1 MKKSKSL
8 ILATLLVLS
17 TLMLRPASAV
27 EPTISEYTSYPIFQ
41 LTAVAPNILIMLDN
55 STSMNSAAYRDTYD
69 HGKTYYGYFEPHK
82 KYSYGSNVF
91 VRNDSGSWD
100 GNFLNWLSMRRID
113 IARKVLMGGLATSRQ
128 GTGNQTNI
136 GETPQIGGYDFTKKF
151 KDLDGSSVPSVSV
164 TPFDSTSE
172 LSYVVDDGNFY
183 VNGQTF
189 VIRVDKNMNLYP
201 DEAPGFLDGNIA
213 GVLQKIGGKARWGN
227 EFFNFGTGR
236 GQSGGRIVSTIGT
249 NIPSLITDLQNTA
262 CDTWTPLAE
271 AYYVAMQ
278 YFKQEPPQSG
288 LDYPNSAVP
297 CSNIGQDPFYNG
309 TEYVSCAKSFVI
321 LLTDGGSTMDQMV
334 PNDLKE
340 YDSATKTL
348 SGFTDSGSHYLD
360 DIALYARTND
370 LRQDLDGD
378 QNLILYTIY
387 AFGDED
393 ASKNAMAESL
403 LKNAAKNGGFVDKNG
418 TNRPDLPEEYDAN
431 GDNDPDTYYR
441 AEDGYQ
447 LESTLLAAV
456 NDILR
461 RAASGTAVSVL
472 AASGEGEANMV
483 QAYYV
488 PNVPSGYTD
497 IKWVG
502 FLQSIWVDPDGN
514 LREDTDG
521 DWALDLTKDNVIT
534 YYTDPS
540 NGDTR
545 VKKFH
550 VSSTNLFPDTS
561 ANPDETAALNQVSAL
576 WEAGKNLWLRSA
588 AGRRIFTFIDKN
600 ANGVVDEPL
609 VGFFDTNGEAV
620 SFEEASAPALKP
632 YFGVR
637 DDTAWRY
644 LGANWDTRVT
654 NLINYIRGTDITGL
668 RSRTI
673 DGQVWKL
680 GDIVQ
685 STPVS
690 ISKPPDN
697 FHIIY
702 SDESYQFFYDAF
714 KNRETVVYVGAN
726 DGMLHAFTSWK
737 YDATSHQYSK
747 PEGAGTSEAIGDELW
762 AYIPQSLLPHLKWL
776 PDPNYTHVFYVDL
789 KPKVFDAKILPDD
802 THYTDDGDEDNWG
815 TFVLVGLNMGG
826 KQISATGDFDY
837 SGTVG
842 STESRTFTPS
852 FALLDVTEPRNPR
865 LMWEKTFAGL
875 GMTTSVP
882 AIVRVKDQW
891 FAVFGSGPTNYD
903 GSSSQRAHVFV
914 VDLKTGA
921 PYKSASND
929 WLFETAESS
938 AFMNSPVSLDVDLN
952 YNVDAVYFGETYLQ
966 GGTWQGKVYKVAV
979 PAVNAAGQYDS
990 VSTSTYP
997 DNPLDSNNPW
1007 RFWPLFN
1014 ATKPVTTSVLLS
1026 QDGSGNVW
1034 LYGGTGRYLS
1044 TEDKINTDTQYIF
1057 GIKDPFFN
1065 KAHTPTGAFADN
1077 YYHNYTAGLQ
1087 LQITDLFNGDS
1098 FVVLDDGSVYEEDGS
1113 LFGFWKD
1120 LLVTARAEDGW
1131 IRTLTIS
1138 KERVLNKPSILA
1150 GIVFTPSFIPN
1161 GDICGAGGESY
1172 LYAFHYETGTA
1183 YYKPAFSTRT
1193 EIVALQG
1200 VEMMKTVER
1209 LYLGLGKA
1217 SSLGIHVGLE
1227 QGATGFV
1234 QQSTGNILTE
1244 PLNPALF
1251 VKSGLRSWQER

>member
-1 MKKSKSL
+1 MKKSKIL

-17 TLMLRPASAV
+17 SLMLRPASAV

-55 STSMNSAAYRDTYD
+55 SGSMNNAAYRENYD
-69 HGKTYYGYFEPHK
+69 HGNSYYGYFEPHK
-82 KYSYGSNVF
+82 RYTYGSNVF
-91 VRNDSGSWD
+91 VRNDSGPWD
-100 GNFLNWLSMRRID
+100 GNFLNWLTMRRID

-136 GETPQIGGYDFTKKF
+136 GETPQIGGYDFTKNF
-151 KDLDGSSVPSVSV
+151 RDTNNWGV
-164 TPFDSTSE
+164 TPFDPSLNHSF
-172 LSYVVDDGNFY
+172 VVDDGNFY

-201 DEAPGFLDGNIA
+201 DEATSFLDGNIA

-227 EFFNFGTGR
+227 EFFNFGTGSNR
-236 GQSGGRIVSTIGT
+236 SGGRIASTIGT
-249 NIPSLITDLQNTA
+249 NMTSLITDLQNTA

-278 YFKQEPPQSG
+278 YFKQEPPQAG
-288 LDYPNSAVP
+288 LEYPNTAVP
-297 CSNIGQDPFYNG
+297 CANIGDDPFYNG
-309 TEYVSCAKSFVI
+309 TEYVYCAKSFVI
-321 LLTDGGSTMDQMV
+321 LLTDGNSTMDMMV
-334 PNDLKE
+334 PESLKN
-340 YDSATKTL
+340 YDSATNTL
-348 SGFTDSGSHYLD
+348 SGFASSGSHFLD
-360 DIALYARTND
+360 DIALHARTND
-370 LRQDLDGD
+370 LRADLDGD

-387 AFGDED
+387 AFGDE
-393 ASKNAMAESL
+393 NAEQNALAETL
-403 LKNAAKNGGFVDKNG
+403 LKNAARNGGFIDKNG
-418 TNRPDLPEEYDAN
+418 DNRPTITVTGDWNHEWDAD
-431 GDNDPDTYYR
+431 GDGDPDTYYR

-447 LESTLLAAV
+447 LESKLLAAV

-483 QAYYV
+483 QAYYI

-502 FLQSIWVDPDGN
+502 FLQSVWVDPYGN
-514 LREDTDG
+514 LREDTNG
-521 DWALDLTKDNVIT
+521 DKALNLAEDNIIT

-550 VSSTNLFPDTS
+550 VSSTNLFPNTNAD
-561 ANPDETAALNQVSAL
+561 PDETVALNQVSAL
-576 WEAGKNLWLRSA
+576 WEAGHNLSLKSA
-588 AGRRIFTFIDKN
+588 ADRKIFTFVDKN
-600 ANGVVDEPL
+600 ANGAVD
-609 VGFFDTNGEAV
+609 EAV
-620 SFEEASAPALKP
+620 SGPFDNSGEVVSFKMDSAAALKP
-632 YFGVR
+632 YFGVK

-644 LGANWDTRVT
+644 LGTSWDTRVT
-654 NLINYIRGTDITGL
+654 NLIDYIRGMDITGL
-668 RSRTI
+668 RSRTLN
-673 DGQVWKL
+673 GNAWKL
-680 GDIVQ
+680 GDIVH

-697 FHIIY
+697 FHMIY
-702 SDESYQFFYDAF
+702 SDESYQFYYDAF
-714 KNRETVVYVGAN
+714 KNRETMVYVGAN

-737 YDATSHQYSK
+737 YDAISHQYSP
-747 PEGAGTSEAIGDELW
+747 PEGAGMYEAIGDELW

-776 PDPNYTHVFYVDL
+776 PYPDYTHVFYVDL

-802 THYTDDGDEDNWG
+802 THYTDSGNEDNWG
-815 TFVLVGLNMGG
+815 TFVLIGLNMGG
-826 KQISATGDFDY
+826 KQISAAGDFNDD
-837 SGTVG
+837 GI

-865 LMWEKTFAGL
+865 LIWEKTFAGL

-882 AIVRVKDQW
+882 AIVRVRDKW

-921 PYKSASND
+921 PYKSGSND
-929 WLFETAESS
+929 WLFETADSS

-966 GGTWQGKVYKVAV
+966 GGTWQGKVYKVTV
-979 PAVNAAGQYDS
+979 PAVNAVGEYDS
-990 VSTSTYP
+990 SSTSTYP
-997 DNPLDSNNPW
+997 DNPLDNINPW
-1007 RFWPLFN
+1007 RLWPLLN
-1014 ATKPVTTSVLLS
+1014 VTKPVTTSVLIS

-1044 TEDKINTDTQYIF
+1044 SEDKTNAETQYIF

-1065 KAHTPTGAFADN
+1065 KTHTPTGAFADN
-1077 YYHNYTAGLQ
+1077 YYHNYSAGLE

-1098 FVVLDDGSVYEEDGS
+1098 FVILNDGSVYEEDGN
-1113 LFGFWKD
+1113 LFGYWKD
-1120 LLVTARAEDGW
+1120 LLITARAEDGW
-1131 IRTLTIS
+1131 IRSLTIP

-1183 YYKPAFSTRT
+1183 YWKPAFSTRT

-1200 VEMMKTVER
+1200 VDMVKTIER

>member
-1 MKKSKSL
+1 MKKSKLL
-8 ILATLLVLS
+8 ILALLFVVSAVTLQ
-17 TLMLRPASAV
+17 PASAV

-55 STSMNSAAYRDTYD
+55 SASMNSQAYRDLYNHGTTYF
-69 HGKTYYGYFEPHK
+69 GYFEPYR

-91 VRNDSGSWD
+91 VRNDTGPWD
-100 GNFLNWLSMRRID
+100 GNFLNWLTMRRID

-136 GETPQIGGYDFTKKF
+136 GETPQINGWDITKSF
-151 KDLDGSSVPSVSV
+151 RDLDAGTNTGV
-164 TPFDSTSE
+164 TPFDASAE
-172 LSYVVDDGNFY
+172 RFYVVDDGNFY

-189 VIRVDKNMNLYP
+189 VIRVDKNVNLYP
-201 DEAPGFLDGNIA
+201 DEAQSFVDGNIA
-213 GVLQKIGGKARWGN
+213 GVLQKVGGKARWGN
-227 EFFNFGTGR
+227 EFFNFGTGS
-236 GQSGGRIVSTIGT
+236 GSSGGRIASVIGT
-249 NIPSLITDLQNTA
+249 NMTSLITDLQNTA

-278 YFKQEPPQSG
+278 YFKQQPPQSG
-288 LDYPNSAVP
+288 LDYPNNAVP

-309 TEYVSCAKSFVI
+309 TEYVPCAKSFVI
-321 LLTDGGSTMDQMV
+321 LLTDGNSTMDMMV
-334 PNDLKE
+334 PESLKT
-340 YDSATKTL
+340 YDSATKTM
-348 SGFTDSGSHYLD
+348 SGFSDSGSHYLD
-360 DIALYARTND
+360 DIALHARTND
-370 LRQDLDGD
+370 LRSDLDGD

-387 AFGDED
+387 AFGDND
-393 ASKNAMAESL
+393 PAQNALAESL
-403 LKNAAKNGGFVDKNG
+403 LKNSAKNGGFIDKDGN
-418 TNRPDLPEEYDAN
+418 NRPNLPEEYDAN
-431 GDNDPDTYYR
+431 GDGDPDTYYR
-441 AEDGYQ
+441 AEDGYE
-447 LESTLLAAV
+447 LESKLLAAI

-488 PNVPSGYTD
+488 PNVPSGYD
-497 IKWVG
+497 EIKWVG
-502 FLQSIWVDPDGN
+502 YLQSVWVDPYGN

-521 DWALDLTKDNVIT
+521 DQALDLTKDNIIT
-534 YYTDPS
+534 YYTDPF

-550 VSSTNLFPDTS
+550 VSTSDPFPNTS
-561 ANPDETAALNQVSAL
+561 ADPNETAALNQVSAL
-576 WEAGKNLWLRSA
+576 WEAGSNLALRSSA
-588 AGRRIFTFIDKN
+588 TRKIFTFIDKN
-600 ANGVVDEPL
+600 ADGALQETIPDP
-609 VGFFDTNGEAV
+609 FDANGEVV
-620 SFEEASAPALKP
+620 SFDSSCASLLKP
-632 YFGVR
+632 YFGVK

-644 LGANWDTRVT
+644 LGTAWDTRVT
-654 NLINYIRGTDITGL
+654 NLIDYIRGNEITGL
-668 RSRTI
+668 RSRVLN
-673 DGQVWKL
+673 GHVWKL
-680 GDIVQ
+680 GDIVH

-697 FHIIY
+697 FHMIY
-702 SDESYQFFYDAF
+702 SDESYQFYYDAY

-726 DGMLHAFTSWK
+726 DGMFHAFTSWK
-737 YDATSHQYSK
+737 YDPVTHQYSK
-747 PEGAGTSEAIGDELW
+747 PTGVGAGVDEAIGDELW

-776 PDPNYTHVFYVDL
+776 PNPNYTHVFYVDL

-802 THYTDDGDEDNWG
+802 AHYTDADNDDNWG

-826 KQISATGDFDY
+826 KQISATGDFNDD
-837 SGTVG
+837 GTVG
-842 STESRTFTPS
+842 NSETRTFTPS
-852 FALLDVTEPRNPR
+852 FALIDVTRPREPR
-865 LMWEKTFAGL
+865 LMWERNFAGL
-875 GMTTSVP
+875 GMSTSVP
-882 AIVRVKDQW
+882 AIVRVKDKW

-921 PYKSASND
+921 PYKSGTND
-929 WLFETAESS
+929 WLFETADAS

-952 YNVDAVYFGETYLQ
+952 YNVDAVYFGESYLQ
-966 GGTWQGKVYKVAV
+966 GGTWLGKVYKVAV

-990 VSTSTYP
+990 LSTSTYP
-997 DNPLDSNNPW
+997 DNPLDSTNPW
-1007 RFWPLFN
+1007 RLWPLFN
-1014 ATKPVTTSVLLS
+1014 ATRPVTTSVLLS

-1044 TEDKINTDTQYIF
+1044 SEDKINTDSQYIF

-1077 YYHNYTAGLQ
+1077 YYHNYSAALE
-1087 LQITDLFNGDS
+1087 LQISHLFNGDS
-1098 FVVLDDGSVYEEDGS
+1098 FVVLDDGSVYEDGD
-1113 LFGFWKD
+1113 LFGYWKD
-1120 LLVTARAEDGW
+1120 LLITARDGDGW

-1138 KERVLNKPSILA
+1138 KERVLNKPAILA

-1183 YYKPAFSTRT
+1183 YWKPAFSTRT

-1200 VEMMKTVER
+1200 VDKVRMIER

-1234 QQSTGNILTE
+1234 QQSTGNIITE

>member
-1 MKKSKSL
+1 MKKSTIL
-8 ILATLLVLS
+8 ILATFLVLS
-17 TLMLRPASAV
+17 SLMLRPASAV

-55 STSMNSAAYRDTYD
+55 SASMNSAAYRDTYD
-69 HGKTYYGYFEPHK
+69 HLNDYYGYFEPHR

-91 VRNDSGSWD
+91 VRDDSGPWD
-100 GNFLNWLSMRRID
+100 GNFLNWLTMRRID
-113 IARKVLMGGLATSRQ
+113 IARKVLMGGLATSRL

-136 GETPQIGGYDFTKKF
+136 GETPQIGGYDFEKKF
-151 KDLDGSSVPSVSV
+151 KDLDSSVPSVSV
-164 TPFDSTSE
+164 TPFDSASDH
-172 LSYVVDDGNFY
+172 SYVVDDGNFY
-183 VNGQTF
+183 VDNQTF

-227 EFFNFGTGR
+227 EFFNFGTGSN
-236 GQSGGRIVSTIGT
+236 QSGGRIVSTIGT
-249 NIPSLITDLQNTA
+249 NMTSLITDLQNTA
-262 CDTWTPLAE
+262 CDTWTPLGE

-288 LDYPNSAVP
+288 LQYPNTAVP
-297 CSNIGQDPFYNG
+297 CANIGDDPFYNG
-309 TEYVSCAKSFVI
+309 TEYVYCAKSFVI
-321 LLTDGGSTMDQMV
+321 LLTDGGSTMDMMV
-334 PNDLKE
+334 PESLKN
-340 YDSATKTL
+340 YDTATNGL
-348 SGFTDSGSHYLD
+348 DGFTNSGSHYLD

-370 LRQDLDGD
+370 LRPDDLDGD
-378 QNLILYTIY
+378 QNLVLYTIY

-393 ASKNAMAESL
+393 ATQNAIAETL

-418 TNRPDLPEEYDAN
+418 NNRPDLPEEYDAN
-431 GDNDPDTYYR
+431 VDNDPDTYYR
-441 AEDGYQ
+441 AEDGHQ
-447 LESTLLAAV
+447 LESKLLAAV

-483 QAYYV
+483 QAYYI

-502 FLQSIWVDPDGN
+502 FLQSVWVDPYGN

-521 DWALDLTKDNVIT
+521 DKALDLTKDSVIT

-550 VSSTNLFPDTS
+550 VSTDDRFPDTS
-561 ANPDETAALNQVSAL
+561 LNPDETAALNQVSAL
-576 WEAGKNLWLRSA
+576 WEAGKNLSLRSA
-588 AGRRIFTFIDKN
+588 ADRKIFTFIDKN

-609 VGFFDTNGEAV
+609 VGFFDTNGEAI
-620 SFEEASAPALKP
+620 SFEEASALALKP
-632 YFGVR
+632 YFGVK
-637 DDTAWRY
+637 DGTAWSY
-644 LGANWDTRVT
+644 LGSSWDTRVT
-654 NLINYIRGTDITGL
+654 NLINYIRGTDFTGL
-668 RSRTI
+668 RSRAI

-714 KNRETVVYVGAN
+714 KNRETVVYAGAN

-737 YDATSHQYSK
+737 YNATSHEYLQ
-747 PEGAGTSEAIGDELW
+747 PAGTSEAIGDELW

-776 PDPNYTHVFYVDL
+776 ANPDYTHVFYVDL

-815 TFVLVGLNMGG
+815 TFVLIGLNMGG

-837 SGTVG
+837 NGTVG

-865 LMWEKTFAGL
+865 LIWEKTFAGL

-882 AIVRVKDQW
+882 AIVRVRDKW

-903 GSSSQRAHVFV
+903 GSSSQKAHVFV
-914 VDLKTGA
+914 VNLKTGA
-921 PYKSASND
+921 PYKSGTND
-929 WLFETAESS
+929 WLFETADSS

-966 GGTWQGKVYKVAV
+966 GGTWMGKVYKVAV
-979 PAVNAAGQYDS
+979 PAVNATGQYDA

-1044 TEDKINTDTQYIF
+1044 SEDKTNADTQYIF

-1087 LQITDLFNGDS
+1087 LQIADLFNGDS
-1098 FVVLDDGSVYEEDGS
+1098 FVVIDDGSVYEEDGS

-1131 IRTLTIS
+1131 IRSLTIS

-1161 GDICGAGGESY
+1161 SDICGAGGESY

-1200 VEMMKTVER
+1200 VDMMKTVER